1 MDNSIIPMP
10 PAVRRNH
17 SVNRTGGKTNQHL
30 NPKALTLQSVASFP
44 GLGCWVRLRML
55 SGAVSRPE
63 TTIATTRSWAQ
74 ASRMRYIF
82 LHTVQGSG
90 FTIVCKLEAILRSAG
105 TVFSSS
111 TTSMQA
117 LVTDCFLGS
126 CLLSK
131 TTQARRWIRW
141 NKTGCQRP
149 TQRHRHRSGFLC
161 PNPCSTSATT
171 LVTTQS
177 FLRCSASAA
186 CNQSGPVSAA
196 NGDVPLQR
204 VLPYSPKPAAS
215 PPSLSGPNGP
225 QTSTT
230 CISYRGVAG
239 TGRRPATCPIHG

>member
-1 MDNSIIPMP
+1 MP
-10 PAVRRNH
+10 PA
-17 SVNRTGGKTNQHL
+17 

-131 TTQARRWIRW
+131 TTQARRWIAGTKLAAKDQHKGIGIALAFFVLTRVQQVQQLW
-141 NKTGCQRP
+141 SPRNLFSDALQAQHAINLGLCRPQTEMFLYRGCFHTRP
-149 TQRHRHRSGFLC
+149 SQQLRHRL
-161 PNPCSTSATT
+161 
-171 LVTTQS
+171 
-177 FLRCSASAA
+177 
-186 CNQSGPVSAA
+186 
-196 NGDVPLQR
+196 
-204 VLPYSPKPAAS
+204 
-215 PPSLSGPNGP
+215 
-225 QTSTT
+225 
-230 CISYRGVAG
+230 
-239 TGRRPATCPIHG
+239 